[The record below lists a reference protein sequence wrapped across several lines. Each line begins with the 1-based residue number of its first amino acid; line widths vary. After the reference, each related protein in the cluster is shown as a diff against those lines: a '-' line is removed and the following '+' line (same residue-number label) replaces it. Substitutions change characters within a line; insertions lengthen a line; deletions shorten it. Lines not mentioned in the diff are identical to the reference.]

1 MADAVKGSDAKLG
14 KGQPAGSEPKKSAM
28 KIPRVDGSASGKKS
42 KKKQKKKKV
51 IDDAATHDG
60 VGKIASL
67 AASSKDLST
76 SSLKKPKASKK
87 SSSKEGRSD
96 SKASVSK
103 KVLHPK
109 AGAEKLDGS
118 EAKDAIKGKKAK
130 KKKKKKKEPV
140 ASQLPS
146 SPVDLLPRSY
156 SEATQQPLL
165 LGRSAPSSGILSHL
179 EAFLGYGERAGT
191 SQYAAAGAAPQV
203 TSQLHPLPFLDTQG
217 SQVPPPP
224 SQLIA
229 GQPVNAGEQPAPVIS
244 DQQTHLITFQPNLG
258 QPILGQPTPDD
269 KIADQQMTVDQTM
282 RGQPTLAQY
291 MPAQTIQSHMAPS
304 YSLSSQP
311 MSGQFTLVQ
320 PTPAELMQGNLASSQ
335 TLPSQLMSTQPMP
348 QEPRPTQ
355 SMASQYTPEQ
365 TTSFADQPVPTQ
377 ALPGQPMS
385 LQPFPAKEI
394 SGPGQKVTSKQM
406 TIPHE
411 VQSQMTLDQETIYA
425 EPQRILQR
433 EMAQTIPLSASQ
445 ASMLTPSR
453 RASVIFTRSTGT
465 SGGPF
470 GPTSYLQDSQEDESF
485 YQSVAL
491 ADPRAQQGKR
501 LSLALPRRLA
511 SERTSVAQMWQSESP
526 PSPPSTFSMLGQREM
541 SRAASGRPSR
551 SWPQHAVEL
560 PPRRASR
567 SLSTRRSSR
576 TRYYALADHETLSG
590 AIYKS
595 LPPPQEAHGV
605 AEPVETCYTRRISQR
620 GISESRSPAAIG
632 EDAHWQPEEE
642 DYEHTSQS
650 RRSSSWREKSPR
662 RAQSAS
668 RLYQPW
674 ETRCAADTTQHIKYT
689 AAVAEDLRIAS
700 LALRRLQYDT
710 ETERRRRDFLAT
722 ELMKRA
728 ALASSEVRRAALA
741 AMYPGPRSA
750 VPYPVPEDSA
760 FPPKTMSLA
769 ERKRR
774 LWSDVSRK
782 AAEKPARPAAG
793 PAGEQ
798 KRDKT
803 SHRAHRAQGALLSEP
818 ARERRD
824 SESTHFS
831 FNATSSGAAAMPAA
845 RKVTSKS
852 ALVRKPSR
860 ASLAAVS
867 ESSSSEGS
875 GCDLCGGLWRGLVR
889 EAPSEESSL
898 PQIDEVL
905 ELGGRVSGPVTWPLS
920 CPGSRKRSSVAT
932 VTVLSA
938 VRRGSRRGSRRR
950 PSEKP
955 KHEAPDKTGD
965 IEQTMPSPLEG
976 FPAISGDLVASIA
989 GKGDVHADEWN
1000 DTMGENTW
1008 SQKKGDVTPPDLDA
1022 GVPEPGQNGTTEAEG
1037 PPVREDDVETGMSK
1051 FAESSVHMF
1060 PESGVAAFF
1069 LVACLVWLAVMVFA
1083 GSAHH
1088 GSVTDE
1094 ARTGRSRPDDEH
1106 RAADALGCERQ
1117 VAGVR
1122 LGAVPERGQPTR
1134 GFAGGR
1140 AVSQLLR
1147 LRLPAGGRRAAAA
1160 HSRHRVVG
1168 GHATRRRARRHATRL
1183 RAQRGAR
1190 RRGTGARTAGR
1201 LRHRLGAGP
1210 ERIRGR
1216 LREAVVANQLCVER
1230 PRRVGGRRTAASRA
1244 GRGGAGVSGARGQA
1258 HGHSRPGSRGA
1269 AAQARGR
1276 RLAPAATLG
1285 RGARRGRIRGA
1296 LGGRTHGR
1304 RRCLESAVRSI
1315 QDSGRSPVG
1324 AWTCARH
1331 AAAVQPERRPSYAG
1345 AYRKLISELHAF
1357 VGVGVARS
1365 RPGVPLGA
1373 RVWWCETGAPLRR
1386 LPSGAVGGTVRVD
1399 PAPQTHHGAH
1409 ANASAAD
1416 RRQATCVQPSRGPR
1430 SAAGVP
1436 AGGARRPGSADS
1448 GAHVDRPAGGPLP
1461 AQPAAAPPAAG
1472 PRRAPGGAQ
1481 CARHSAGALLSGATR
1496 GLQAL
1501 ERPLAR
1507 AGRRHGQRHGPQ
1519 EQRDAQGPHGRRCRR
1534 PLGRLGPGHAACV
1547 DTRRG
1552 PAAATRAVRLHLAA
1566 QQLAAH
1572 SANGTGGS
1580 ALVHRLGRATQGH
1593 SGRVRFPRA
1602 RVSGGESPERGRLP
1616 PQRLGCHA
1624 AGAQERLSACQGPAL
1639 GPL

>member
-1106 RAADALGCERQ
+1106 SSLPWPPNERPTRYRTARPQTRSGASVKWLVCDSAPCLSEANRLAALLEGEPCRNFYDYACQRVDDAPPLPIHGTASSADTRLADALEDTLL
-1117 VAGVR
+1117 AYVR
-1122 LGAVPERGQPTR
+1122 N
-1134 GFAGGR
+1134 
-1140 AVSQLLR
+1140 
-1147 LRLPAGGRRAAAA
+1147 AA
-1160 HSRHRVVG
+1160 HGDV
-1168 GHATRRRARRHATRL
+1168 APARELLA
-1183 RAQRGAR
+1183 AC
-1190 RRGTGARTAGR
+1190 GTGSAQDLSEFVAAYVRPSWPTSYVSSDLAVWEAAGR
-1201 LRHRLGAGP
+1201 L
-1210 ERIRGR
+1210 
-1216 LREAVVANQLCVER
+1216 LRELDVAALVSAA
-1230 PRRVGGRRTAASRA
+1230 PVARRTATVALGPAELLLKPGDDASHRQLLSDAVRA
-1244 GRGGAGVSGARGQA
+1244 AVAFVAPSADVRTVADDVLKVLSDLSKIQDAALSARGPVQDTLPLYNLSA
-1258 HGHSRPGSRGA
+1258 G
-1269 AAQARGR
+1269 
-1276 RLAPAATLG
+1276 LATL
-1285 RGARRGRIRGA
+1285 
-1296 LGGRTHGR
+1296 
-1304 RRCLESAVRSI
+1304 
-1315 QDSGRSPVG
+1315 
-1324 AWTCARH
+1324 
-1331 AAAVQPERRPSYAG
+1331 
-1345 AYRKLISELHAF
+1345 
-1357 VGVGVARS
+1357 
-1365 RPGVPLGA
+1365 
-1373 RVWWCETGAPLRR
+1373 
-1386 LPSGAVGGTVRVD
+1386 
-1399 PAPQTHHGAH
+1399 
-1409 ANASAAD
+1409 
-1416 RRQATCVQPSRGPR
+1416 ATCVQPSRGPR

>member
-1106 RAADALGCERQ
+1106 SSLPWPPNER
-1117 VAGVR
+1117 
-1122 LGAVPERGQPTR
+1122 PTR
-1134 GFAGGR
+1134 Y
-1140 AVSQLLR
+1140 
-1147 LRLPAGGRRAAAA
+1147 
-1160 HSRHRVVG
+1160 
-1168 GHATRRRARRHATRL
+1168 
-1183 RAQRGAR
+1183 
-1190 RRGTGARTAGR
+1190 RTA
-1201 LRHRLGAGP
+1201 L
-1210 ERIRGR
+1210 
-1216 LREAVVANQLCVER
+1216 VANQLCVER